1 MSESEREKQESR
13 LWQAERSWLKKGPA
27 ALLAHLRQAAENGP
41 GVLPL
46 QRHAERLEELLSALT
61 SSQAEAGRVEAA
73 ELTPG
78 FDRNRA
84 PAPPSGFGNEGNE
97 LQALATAKSFCVLK
111 AALAVLVG
119 GSDLPR
125 MKGRRSH
132 GAALEATGDGQVES
146 GRAAD
151 APGRKIHIGWAPA
164 GWLAGARFAGTKF
177 GRTRR
182 KQSELLNL
190 GAQASRSRPGGDH
203 SPEAVVP
210 LHSVPP
216 TRTGAGVVPEA
227 VGSPV
232 AQWAEAIGACNREP
246 EPHAEQNPKEGGL
259 QVQPQCLGRP
269 GGQPRTSSKSC
280 RWARP
285 ASPEAETDSWA
296 SWALS
301 REVER
306 SCCLGGRTVAA
317 VMCAAAST
325 AALNRSTEAVVV
337 GQSVA

>member
-1 MSESEREKQESR
+1 MYRKLPRAQRLRGEGPGLGCGEVSRPPAQSGERKKSPGLGCGKAAPRHRRAKFGRKRVSESEKQESR

-73 ELTPG
+73 EITPG

-84 PAPPSGFGNEGNE
+84 PAPEGNE

-146 GRAAD
+146 GRVAD

-182 KQSELLNL
+182 KQS
-190 GAQASRSRPGGDH
+190 
-203 SPEAVVP
+203 
-210 LHSVPP
+210 
-216 TRTGAGVVPEA
+216 
-227 VGSPV
+227 
-232 AQWAEAIGACNREP
+232 
-246 EPHAEQNPKEGGL
+246 
-259 QVQPQCLGRP
+259 
-269 GGQPRTSSKSC
+269 
-280 RWARP
+280 
-285 ASPEAETDSWA
+285 
-296 SWALS
+296 
-301 REVER
+301 
-306 SCCLGGRTVAA
+306 
-317 VMCAAAST
+317 
-325 AALNRSTEAVVV
+325 
-337 GQSVA
+337 